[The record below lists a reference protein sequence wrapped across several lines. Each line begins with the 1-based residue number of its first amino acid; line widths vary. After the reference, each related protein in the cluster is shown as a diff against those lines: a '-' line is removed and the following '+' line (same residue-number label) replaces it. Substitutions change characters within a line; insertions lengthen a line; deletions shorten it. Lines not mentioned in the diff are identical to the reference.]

1 MLYCDKNYTKEVSN
15 MFNLRNEYPRPH
27 FRRDN
32 WLSLNGIW
40 EFEFDDNKDGEG
52 RGLHTG
58 SVKLSRE
65 INVPFSYQYPESGI
79 GDKQFHDTLWY
90 RKSFT
95 CTQDNQNVILGFN
108 ASDYITTVWVNGH
121 YAATHRGGFAP
132 FTVDISR
139 YVAPGENVI
148 VVKCFDPLDPTIP
161 RGKQSWLNDPWS
173 CWYTPNSGI
182 WQSVWLDFVGGDS
195 VEDFSITPDIDTN
208 SFSGEIKLR
217 NSLADLIEIKV
228 YYEQKLIKRQMFTP
242 DGKYTRYCVSMMER
256 NFVDEI
262 TYWAPEHPNLFYVD
276 ISLYQNNVLLDTVHT
291 RFGMRKISVSEDGRV
306 LLNNK
311 PLYQRLILDQ
321 GYWKDSGLTPPSV
334 EAIKNDILLTK
345 EMGFNGARKH
355 QKFEDPYYYYLADE
369 LGLLTWCEMP
379 SAYNFNCDE
388 IAYITEEWQSIVN
401 TAKKFSS
408 VITYVPL
415 NESWGIRKAAVS
427 PAQQSFAKSLYH
439 LTKAMDGSRLV
450 STNDGWENMSDS
462 DILAIHDYASG
473 GAELKEKYNNNT
485 YNDAFQTFRRV
496 LAHGNEYHGQPVL
509 LTEFGGIMFEKDQCN
524 GNWGYNAAAKNEE
537 EFAARLKALVDGIYE
552 ADFQG
557 FCYTQ
562 LTDVQQEVN
571 GLLNAEH
578 QPKVDVAKVKEIFER
593 F

>member
-1 MLYCDKNYTKEVSN
+1 

-27 FRRDN
+27 FKRDT

-40 EFEFDDNKDGEG
+40 EFEFDDNKDGEL

-58 SVKLSRE
+58 GVKLSRE
-65 INVPFSYQYPESGI
+65 INVPFSYQYAESGI
-79 GDKQFHDTLWY
+79 GEKQFHDTLWY
-90 RKSFT
+90 RKRFIYT
-95 CTQDNQNVILGFN
+95 RENKNVILGFN
-108 ASDYITTVWVNGH
+108 ASDYLTTVWVNGH
-121 YAATHRGGFAP
+121 YATAHRGGFAP
-132 FTVDISR
+132 FTVDITQ
-139 YVAPGENVI
+139 YVAEGENVI
-148 VVKCFDPLDPTIP
+148 VVKSYDPLDPTIP
-161 RGKQSWLNDPWS
+161 RGKQSWINDPWS

-182 WQSVWLDFVGGDS
+182 WQSVWIDYVGEDS

-208 SFSGEIKLR
+208 SFAGEIKLR
-217 NSLADLIEIKV
+217 NAQADLIEITV
-228 YYEQKLIKRQMFTP
+228 YYENQRIKRQLFSP
-242 DGKYTRYCVSMMER
+242 DGKYTRYCVNMMEL
-256 NFVDEI
+256 NYVDE
-262 TYWAPEHPNLFYVD
+262 TAYWTPEHPNLFYVD
-276 ISLYQNNVLLDTVHT
+276 INLYKNNVLLDAVHT

-306 LLNNK
+306 LLNNQ

-334 EAIKNDILLTK
+334 EAIKKDILLTK

-379 SAYNFNCDE
+379 SAYNFNRDE
-388 IAYITEEWQSIVN
+388 IACITEEWQSIVN
-401 TAKKFSS
+401 TARKFSS
-408 VITYVPL
+408 IITYVPL

-427 PAQQSFAKSLYH
+427 RQQQSFAKSLYY

-462 DILAIHDYASG
+462 DILAIHDYASN
-473 GAELKEKYNNNT
+473 GAEFKEKYNKNT
-485 YNDAFQTFRRV
+485 YHAAFQTFRRV
-496 LAHGNEYHGQPVL
+496 LANGNEYHGQPVL

-524 GNWGYNAAAKNEE
+524 GNWGYNSAAKNEE
-537 EFAARLKALVDGIYE
+537 EFAARLKALIDGIYE

-571 GLLNAEH
+571 GLLDAEH
-578 QPKVDVAKVKEIFER
+578 HPKVDVAKIKEVFGN